1 MNAPMLKEDL
11 PARNRGRLW
20 VTNYVQHY
28 AGDYD
33 PESPWARLEAAR
45 DLISDA
51 LHYVDALALEH
62 HLPIDGSADILADIV
77 REFSRHGGIE
87 ASS

>member
-1 MNAPMLKEDL
+1 MNGPMLKSDL

-33 PESPWARLEAAR
+33 PESPWARLEAAH
-45 DLISDA
+45 DMIADA

-62 HLPIDGSADILADIV
+62 HLATDGSADILADIV
-77 REFSRHGGIE
+77 REFSTMSEQE
-87 ASS
+87 ATA